1 MPTVSAFSS
10 TNTFSSNDGN
20 VSSETSF
27 STGFTSLGVPSG
39 ATINGFKF
47 TIRASK
53 RSEEHTFNSDG
64 PLLFKV
70 QKGSGDSA
78 TLSSAFGLNDSIDAS
93 GGEDFTDVTAGSSS
107 QLFGLTWDTTTAN
120 AIQLLY
126 NESFDDTPDGFSTF
140 VDSIQCE
147 VTYTAGGNGLIKL
160 TSGFLKLK
168 TGKITL

>member
-78 TLSSAFGLNDSIDAS
+78 TLSSAFGSNDSLTAV
-93 GGEDFTDVTAGSSS
+93 GEDLADITLGSSS
-107 QLFGLTWDTTTAN
+107 QLFGTTWDSTTAN
-120 AIQLLY
+120 AIQLIY
-126 NESFDDTPDGFSTF
+126 DSSFEL
-140 VDSIQCE
+140 QKKK
-147 VTYTAGGNGLIKL
+147 NLL
-160 TSGFLKLK
+160 TSIAGWEEWSWRVVGSAKAP
-168 TGKITL
+168 GKF